1 MNQVAIESVLEVTL
15 VADGSSDRVL
25 VPIIESVF
33 DVYCRDQPFVVRFA
47 DGVHRGPL
55 AERLVQAMQLFPC
68 DILLV
73 HRDAEGEALVVR
85 EAEIANA
92 VQQAGTTIRRVN
104 VVPVRMTESWLLL
117 DAAAIRSASGN
128 PNGQV
133 ALDLPTAAT
142 VEKVVSA
149 KDALFV
155 ALETASELSARRR
168 RRFDRNQARQRVAQL
183 LDFKLL
189 RAVSS
194 FRHFEKQVT
203 HLFDPRA

>member
-1 MNQVAIESVLEVTL
+1 MSQVPIKTVLEVTL

-33 DVYCRDQPFVVRFA
+33 DVYCRDRPFVVRFA
-47 DGVHRGPL
+47 DGVHHGPL
-55 AERLVQAMQLFPC
+55 VERLVQAMQLFPC

-92 VQQAGTTIRRVN
+92 VQQAGATIQRVN

-128 PNGQV
+128 PHGQV

-142 VEKVVSA
+142 VEKVVGA

-189 RAVSS
+189 RTLSS

-203 HLFDPRA
+203 DLFDPRA